1 MLEEAGRKRTVRQ
14 ERRLTRLRGR
24 RMERKVGRSWARLR
38 MLLEFTMTWTPDW
51 STPGADA
58 SSLMP

>member
-1 MLEEAGRKRTVRQ
+1 MLDEAGRRRTERQ

-38 MLLEFTMTWTPDW
+38 MLLEFTLTWEQDGP
-51 STPGADA
+51 
-58 SSLMP
+58 L